1 MEAGK
6 ERNEVNKR
14 RGAAAGRHMLLNV
27 SSLKREALWPGI
39 ITDFTVRYLNGT
51 RPSIRV

>member
-14 RGAAAGRHMLLNV
+14 RGAAAGGHMLLNV
-27 SSLKREALWPGI
+27 SSLKREALWPGPRGS
-39 ITDFTVRYLNGT
+39 DHYQLYSML
-51 RPSIRV
+51 P